1 MNGVV
6 DFNSVNESY
15 SVVIT
20 DLTPSTEYYYQVR
33 SNNTEGSIYSLTNTF
48 TTRTTIGE
56 SC

>member
-20 DLTPSTEYYYQVR
+20 GLIPSTEYYYQVR
-33 SNNTEGSIYSLTNTF
+33 SNNTVGSLYSLTNNF
-48 TTRTTIGE
+48 TTRTTTSE

>member
-1 MNGVV
+1 M

-20 DLTPSTEYYYQVR
+20 GLTPTTEYYYQVR
-33 SNNTEGSIYSLTNTF
+33 SSNINGSTYSLTNTF
-48 TTRTTIGE
+48 TTRTTTGE

>member
-6 DFNSVNESY
+6 DFNSVNEMY

-20 DLTPSTEYYYQVR
+20 GLTPKTEYYYQVKS
-33 SNNTEGSIYSLTNTF
+33 SNINGSTYSLTNTF
-48 TTRTTIGE
+48 TTATTTSE